1 MNYQQPELVRSDQI
15 SDDWVGLG
23 TYDLY
28 TLTMLPTL
36 TFLFTLT
43 TLFLDTALLR
53 LTAALDG

>member
-36 TFLFTLT
+36 TFFLTLT